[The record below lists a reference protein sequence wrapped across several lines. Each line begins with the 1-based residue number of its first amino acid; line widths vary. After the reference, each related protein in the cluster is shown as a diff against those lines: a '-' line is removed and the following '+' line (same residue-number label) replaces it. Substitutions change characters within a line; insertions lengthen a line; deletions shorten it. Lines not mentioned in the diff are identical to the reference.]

1 MKIALMLWVALAG
14 SVAPALAQEQ
24 ERVVRPAFEQRFD
37 ELSKWLEEYYAW
49 ERWFAQ
55 WGNRVAHNF
64 EGRPIWKRQTRPAPP
79 VWLEAECQGYL
90 GTDGLLAT
98 ACDILRHWET
108 EPLAILQRGRASVVN
123 SGGNLDDKVVKSSF
137 FRRVHLTGL
146 WAQAQYPGTPAYGIV
161 GMQIGVVEVGRLTLP
176 AVGAMVVLVPGANG
190 GYEWTPAT
198 TIGFGYRIA
207 NVVAPL
213 IRKQVSL
220 HINLARTNLHG
231 AHNDRI
237 VPGVQAVTLFG
248 LSVSPQRRR

>member
-1 MKIALMLWVALAG
+1 
-14 SVAPALAQEQ
+14 
-24 ERVVRPAFEQRFD
+24 
-37 ELSKWLEEYYAW
+37 
-49 ERWFAQ
+49 
-55 WGNRVAHNF
+55 
-64 EGRPIWKRQTRPAPP
+64 
-79 VWLEAECQGYL
+79 
-90 GTDGLLAT
+90 
-98 ACDILRHWET
+98 
-108 EPLAILQRGRASVVN
+108 
-123 SGGNLDDKVVKSSF
+123 
-137 FRRVHLTGL
+137 
-146 WAQAQYPGTPAYGIV
+146 
-161 GMQIGVVEVGRLTLP
+161 MQIGVVEVGRLTLP